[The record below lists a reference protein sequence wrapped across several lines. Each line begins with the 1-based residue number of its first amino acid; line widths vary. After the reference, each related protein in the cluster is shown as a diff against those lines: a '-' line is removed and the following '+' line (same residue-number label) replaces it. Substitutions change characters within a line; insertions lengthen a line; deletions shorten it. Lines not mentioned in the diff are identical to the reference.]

1 MNTNEN
7 TSILPTHPVH
17 ALPGI
22 GPKRAQVLAS
32 VGVETVKDL
41 LYYIPRRYI
50 DRSKILPISQL
61 PLGEEVT
68 VLGRVER
75 FGMRRTAKRGKARFV
90 LTLGDE
96 TGFLSCV
103 WFSGTR
109 TMEKIFSVGDLV
121 AVSGKVTLYG
131 EKQITHPE
139 FEILSSKGETNLLH
153 TGRVIPLYPSN
164 AELKNAGMDS
174 RGFRR
179 IIKAGLDAVA
189 PAIRDALPETI
200 RRRGDLL
207 PLSEALHAIHFPSSS
222 DEGEAARRRLA
233 FDELFSMQVRLAQ
246 QWQRRIADPDGIAF
260 PCVGESLAKLLQR
273 LPFDLT
279 EAQKRVMR
287 EIRAD
292 MKCPRQMNRLLQG
305 DVGSGKTLVALMSM
319 LIAVENGHQAALMV
333 PTEILAEQHFL
344 TTHRLFEELGVRV
357 ILLVGGMKKAQREL
371 ALKEIADGTAR
382 IIVGTHALIQE
393 DIAFG
398 RLGLVV
404 IDEQHRF
411 GVIQRKMLGEKG
423 RKPDVLVMTATPIPR
438 TLSLTM
444 YGDLDVSILDEMPP
458 GRKPVRT
465 VWRTSSSRD
474 GVFRFVRDQVSEGR
488 QAYIVYPLVEESE
501 KMDLK
506 AAAESYEELRHGPL
520 TGLRLKLLHGRM
532 KNEEKEDIMRAFQAG
547 EVDVLVSTTVIEVG
561 MDVPNA
567 ALMVVEHAERFG
579 LTQLHQLRG
588 RVGRGDHLSY
598 CVLITDEHLSDEA
611 KMRLGAMTRTHDG
624 FQIAEID
631 LELRGPGTFFGTK
644 QSGMPELRIADMQ
657 QDAALLEL
665 ARREAFALIRDDPS
679 SRESAHQRI
688 RTAFAKNSRDRMR
701 LIEVR

>member
-139 FEILSSKGETNLLH
+139 TDLLH

-644 QSGMPELRIADMQ
+644 QSGMPELRIADML

>member
-1 MNTNEN
+1 MKKNEHA
-7 TSILPTHPVH
+7 SILPTHPVH

-32 VGVETVKDL
+32 VGVETVEDL

-61 PLGEEVT
+61 PMGEEVT

-75 FGMRRTAKRGKARFV
+75 FGMRKSAKRGKARFV

-96 TGFLSCV
+96 TGFLCCV

-109 TMEKIFSVGDLV
+109 YMEKLFSVGDLV
-121 AVSGKVTLYG
+121 AVSGKVALYG

-139 FEILSSKGETNLLH
+139 FEILSSKGETDLLH

-164 AELKNAGMDS
+164 AELKNAGLDS

-179 IIKAGLDAVA
+179 IIKRGLDEVGSS
-189 PAIRDALPETI
+189 IRDALPETI

-207 PLSEALHAIHFPSSS
+207 PLSEALVAIHFPSASE
-222 DEGEAARRRLA
+222 EGEAARKRLA
-233 FDELFSMQVRLAQ
+233 FDELFAMQVRLAQ
-246 QWQRRIADPDGIAF
+246 QRRRRIADPDGIAF
-260 PCVGESLAKLLQR
+260 PYVGESLAKLLHR

-292 MKCPRQMNRLLQG
+292 MKCPRPMNRLLQG

-319 LIAVENGHQAALMV
+319 LIAVENGHQAALMA
-333 PTEILAEQHFL
+333 PTEILSEQHFL
-344 TTHRLFEELGVRV
+344 TTRRLLEKLGARV
-357 ILLVGGMKKAQREL
+357 VLLVGGMKKAQRDRT
-371 ALKEIADGTAR
+371 LKEIAEGTAQ
-382 IIVGTHALIQE
+382 IIVGTHALIQA
-393 DIAFG
+393 DIAFH

-458 GRKPVRT
+458 GRSPVRT
-465 VWRTSSSRD
+465 VRRSASNRS
-474 GVFRFVRDQVSEGR
+474 GVFQFVRDQVREGR

-506 AAAESYEELRHGPL
+506 AAAESYDALRHGPL

-532 KNEEKEDIMRAFQAG
+532 KNEEKEATMRAFQAG

-561 MDVPNA
+561 MDAPNA
-567 ALMVVEHAERFG
+567 TLMIVEHAERFG

-588 RVGRGDHLSY
+588 RVGRGNHLSY

-624 FQIAEID
+624 FKIAEID

-644 QSGMPELRIADMQ
+644 QSGMPELRIADLV
-657 QDAALLEL
+657 QDTALLQI
-665 ARREAFALIRDDPS
+665 ARREAFALIKDDPS
-679 SRESAHQRI
+679 FGEAAHKRI
-688 RTAFAKNSRDRMR
+688 RTVFAKMDRDRMR
-701 LIEVR
+701 LMEVR

>member
-1 MNTNEN
+1 MNINEN
-7 TSILPTHPVH
+7 TSILPTDPIHI
-17 ALPGI
+17 LQGI
-22 GPKRAQVLAS
+22 GPKRTQILTS
-32 VGVETVKDL
+32 VGVETVEDL

-61 PLGEEVT
+61 PLEEEVT

-75 FGMRRTAKRGKARFV
+75 FGLRKSGKRGKARFV

-109 TMEKIFSVGDLV
+109 YMQKTFSVGDLV

-139 FEILSSKGETNLLH
+139 FEILSSKGETDLLH

-164 AELKNAGMDS
+164 AELKSAGMDS

-207 PLSEALHAIHFPSSS
+207 PLSEALRAIHFPSSS
-222 DEGEAARRRLA
+222 DEGEAARKRLA
-233 FDELFSMQVRLAQ
+233 FDELFSMQVHLAQ
-246 QWQRRIADPDGIAF
+246 QRQRRIADPDGIAF
-260 PCVGESLAKLLQR
+260 PHVGNSLAKLLHR

-279 EAQKRVMR
+279 GAQKRVMR

-319 LIAVENGHQAALMV
+319 LIAVENGHQAALMA

-344 TTHRLFEELGVRV
+344 TTHRLLEELGVHGV
-357 ILLVGGMKKAQREL
+357 LLVGGMKKAQRER
-371 ALKEIADGTAR
+371 ALKEIADGTTQVA
-382 IIVGTHALIQE
+382 VGTHALIQE
-393 DIAFG
+393 DIAFH

-458 GRKPVRT
+458 GRRPAQT
-465 VWRTSSSRD
+465 VCRASSRRD
-474 GVFRFVRDQVSEGR
+474 GVFRFVRDQVREGR

-501 KMDLK
+501 KIDLR

-532 KNEEKEDIMRAFQAG
+532 RNEEKEDIMRAFQAG
-547 EVDVLVSTTVIEVG
+547 EMDVLVSTTVIEVG

-567 ALMVVEHAERFG
+567 TLMIVEHAERFG

-588 RVGRGDHLSY
+588 RVGRGDHQSY
-598 CVLITDEHLSDEA
+598 CVLITDELLSDEA
-611 KMRLGAMTRTHDG
+611 RMRLGAMTRTHDG
-624 FQIAEID
+624 FEIAEID
-631 LELRGPGTFFGTK
+631 LELRGAGTFFGTK
-644 QSGMPELRIADMQ
+644 QSGMPELRIADMV
-657 QDAALLEL
+657 QDAALLQV
-665 ARREAFALIRDDPS
+665 ARREAFALIREDP
-679 SRESAHQRI
+679 ALGKMGHQRF
-688 RTAFAKNSRDRMR
+688 RMAFSKTCQNRMR
-701 LIEVR
+701 LLEME

>member
-1 MNTNEN
+1 
-7 TSILPTHPVH
+7 
-17 ALPGI
+17 
-22 GPKRAQVLAS
+22 
-32 VGVETVKDL
+32 VGVETVEDL

-50 DRSKILPISQL
+50 DRSTILPISQL
-61 PLGEEVT
+61 PLEEEVT

-75 FGMRRTAKRGKARFV
+75 FGMRKSAKRGKARFV

-109 TMEKIFSVGDLV
+109 YMQKLFCVGDLV

-139 FEILSSKGETNLLH
+139 FEILSSKGETDLLH

-164 AELKNAGMDS
+164 AELKNAGLDS

-179 IIKAGLDAVA
+179 IIKGGLDKVGSS
-189 PAIRDALPETI
+189 IRDALPETI

-207 PLSEALHAIHFPSSS
+207 PLSEALVAIHFPSSS
-222 DEGEAARRRLA
+222 EEGEAARRRLA

-246 QWQRRIADPDGIAF
+246 QRQRRIADPDGIAF
-260 PCVGESLAKLLQR
+260 PYVGNSLTKLLHR

-287 EIRAD
+287 EIRSD
-292 MKCPRQMNRLLQG
+292 MKRARPMNRLLQG

-319 LIAVENGHQAALMV
+319 LIAVENGHQTALMA
-333 PTEILAEQHFL
+333 PTEILSEQHFL
-344 TTHRLFEELGVRV
+344 TTRRLLEELGVRV
-357 ILLVGGMKKAQREL
+357 ALLVGGMRKAQRER
-371 ALKEIADGTAR
+371 ALKEIADGTTQVA
-382 IIVGTHALIQE
+382 VGTHALIQE
-393 DIAFG
+393 EIAFH

-438 TLSLTM
+438 TLSLTI

-465 VWRTSSSRD
+465 VWRASSSRD
-474 GVFRFVRDQVSEGR
+474 GVFRFIRDQVSEGR

-501 KMDLK
+501 KMDLR
-506 AAAESYEELRHGPL
+506 AASESCDALRHGPL

-532 KNEEKEDIMRAFQAG
+532 SNEEKEGIMRAFQTG

-561 MDVPNA
+561 MDAPNA
-567 ALMVVEHAERFG
+567 TLMIVEHAERFG

-588 RVGRGDHLSY
+588 RVGRGDHQSY
-598 CVLITDEHLSDEA
+598 CVLITDEQLSDEA
-611 KMRLGAMTRTHDG
+611 RMRLGAMTRTHDG
-624 FQIAEID
+624 FEIAEID

-644 QSGMPELRIADMQ
+644 QSGMTELRIADLV
-657 QDAALLEL
+657 QDAALLQI
-665 ARREAFALIRDDPS
+665 ARREAFALIKDDPS
-679 SRESAHQRI
+679 LEEAVHQRI
-688 RTAFAKNSRDRMR
+688 RMVFAKSSRDRMR
-701 LIEVR
+701 LMEVGERMPGRKPSLRSAN